1 VEFKEI
7 ILEKSEGIATMTLN
21 RPDKL
26 NAISAEMGLVWLPR
40 LLRQIQEDDE
50 VRVLV
55 ITGAGRGFC
64 AGGDVNAL
72 ASLSDLSLSLTR
84 QQRLQ
89 ALGAFARDLY
99 DLEKPVIAAVN
110 GVAAGG
116 GVSLA
121 LLSDIRIASEN
132 ARFGLSFISRGLI
145 PDCGATFLLPRLL
158 GTGKSF
164 QLMYTGDLI
173 DASEAE
179 RIGLVDMVFPHDR
192 FMDEAMQLAG
202 RLAKAPPLAMAQ
214 IRRAVHSGL
223 LNDLEQQLYFET
235 YAQSFLFGT
244 KDFVEGINAFLQK
257 REPEFGGE

>member
-21 RPDKL
+21 RPNKL

-40 LLRQIQEDDE
+40 LLRRIQEDDE